1 MSYMKNQKA
10 EIREKIHEKRKN
22 VPVEKIREMSDS
34 ICKRASALSGFRL
47 AETVLL
53 YAPKE
58 IEVDVLP
65 LAKLAL
71 SEGKK
76 VAFPKCHRSP
86 EGYSYMTYHLI
97 SDLSELS
104 PGTFGILE
112 PSEDAPVYDIK
123 SDPHPSIA
131 FAPALAFDKHGYR
144 LGYGGGY
151 YDRYFNTYNGS
162 VIGVIFSDFIVPTLP
177 HGRYDI
183 KASLMIT
190 EKGVKVALED

>member
-10 EIREKIHEKRKN
+10 EIREQILEKRKN
-22 VPVEKIREMSDS
+22 VPAEKIREMSDA
-34 ICKRASALSGFRL
+34 ICKRAAALSGFRL

-53 YAPKE
+53 YSPKD

-65 LAKLAL
+65 LANLAL
-71 SEGKK
+71 SEGKR
-76 VAFPKCHRSP
+76 VAFPKCHRSD
-86 EGYSYMTYHLI
+86 EGYSYMTYHLV
-97 SDLSELS
+97 SSLDELS
-104 PGTFGILE
+104 PGCFGILE
-112 PSEDAPVYDIK
+112 PSDDAPVYDIK
-123 SDPHPSIA
+123 SDTHPSIA

-162 VIGVIFSDFIVPTLP
+162 VIGVIFSEFILPSLP

-183 KASLMIT
+183 KAGLLIT

>member
-22 VPVEKIREMSDS
+22 VSTEKIREMSDS

-86 EGYSYMTYHLI
+86 EGYSYMTYHLV
-97 SDLSELS
+97 SSLDELS
-104 PGTFGILE
+104 PGAFGILE

-162 VIGVIFSDFIVPTLP
+162 VIGVIFSDFIVPSLP